1 MSALSASIRRQ
12 LDELH
17 SRLSGSG
24 PARHM
29 WRELMSE
36 RDRRQMQRLVDKE
49 RFDPKF
55 DQTAGENL
63 PQIDVEMNDGVA
75 GRVFHRCYRRWGAV
89 GIWMKLKGLSQPEAI
104 VDLAFQRGLS
114 QAAYQRL
121 LDAIGAKTPAKH
133 GSKKPLWDRDE
144 KTLRFQRS
152 VLCRIRS

>member
-36 RDRRQMQRLVDKE
+36 RDRRQMQRLVEKE
-49 RFDPKF
+49 GYDPRFDEI
-55 DQTAGENL
+55 AGVNL

-75 GRVFHRCYRRWGAV
+75 GRRV
-89 GIWMKLKGLSQPEAI
+89 L
-104 VDLAFQRGLS
+104 
-114 QAAYQRL
+114 
-121 LDAIGAKTPAKH
+121 
-133 GSKKPLWDRDE
+133 
-144 KTLRFQRS
+144 S
-152 VLCRIRS
+152 VLSALGRSPNLDEAEGNPTTRCDC

>member
-1 MSALSASIRRQ
+1 MSALPASIRRQ

-36 RDRRQMQRLVDKE
+36 RDRRQMQSLVEKE
-49 RFDPKF
+49 GYDPRFDEI
-55 DQTAGENL
+55 AGVNL

-75 GRVFHRCYRRWGAV
+75 GRVFHRCYHRWGAV

-121 LDAIGAKTPAKH
+121 LDALGAKNAGKA
-133 GSKKPLWDRDE
+133 WFE
-144 KTLRFQRS
+144 KAC
-152 VLCRIRS
+152 VGP